1 MDRSAASERIRNPGV
16 KSPNILL
23 ICCDEMRGDA
33 MGWAGNP
40 VIQTPHLDRLAA
52 EGAAWDRCYAT
63 QPTCTPSRASFF
75 TGCYASSVRSRMV
88 GCWTPDDPRF
98 LPHAFH
104 QAGYHTAAIGKIH
117 LVPQHEEPAWQK
129 ERSGKDGHY
138 FGFREVDLVN
148 GHGDNCFG
156 PGFTPWL
163 EERCPDWRT
172 RRQSRKRLREAVGSC
187 YEWPLTP
194 DSHSGNYLVEKTR
207 AFLSRPQ
214 ERPFFLNVSLAD
226 PHYPFTVPEPFA
238 SMYRPEDMPPPV
250 PDISHSRHPAEME
263 VLATDADPVHVIGT
277 HTGCAGYTL
286 EDWQTIKA
294 IYYGMISQ
302 LDHHVGQILE
312 ALEQSGH
319 ADDTVVVFL
328 SDHGD
333 YLGDHGIY
341 GKGLSYEGSI
351 RVPLLFRGPGIQ
363 PGLRVG
369 GVGTLLDLAPTLLD
383 FAGIPEPEGMQG
395 ISCQSLLCGQGQA
408 ARDAVLIENDDD
420 RTPMRMRTL
429 VAGDWKLTVFA
440 GRESGQLYH
449 LPSDPQELHNRWEDP
464 EYADIRNTLRQR
476 LLEEVILGVD
486 AINGRKQSPAPPIPK
501 FQPAISVNF

>member
-1 MDRSAASERIRNPGV
+1 MTMQPGM
-16 KSPNILL
+16 KKPNILL

-33 MGWAGNP
+33 MGCAGNSI
-40 VIQTPHLDRLAA
+40 VQTPHLDRLAA
-52 EGAAWDRCYAT
+52 QGASWQRCYAT
-63 QPTCTPSRASFF
+63 QPTCTPSRASFLS
-75 TGCYASSVRSRMV
+75 GCYASSMRSRMV

-117 LVPQHEEPAWQK
+117 LVPQHDEPAWQK
-129 ERSGKDGHY
+129 ERSEKDGHY
-138 FGFREVDLVN
+138 YGFREVDLVN

-156 PGFTPWL
+156 SGFTPWL
-163 EERCPDWRT
+163 EERCPDWRA
-172 RRQSRKRLREAVGSC
+172 RRQARRRLREEVPSC

-194 DSHSGNYLVEKTR
+194 DCHSGDYLVEKTR
-207 AFLSRPQ
+207 EFLGRKHDQ
-214 ERPFFLNVSLAD
+214 PFFLNASFAD

-250 PDISHSRHPAEME
+250 PGISHSTHPAEIE
-263 VLATDADPVHVIGT
+263 RLATGDDPVHVIGT
-277 HTGCAGYTL
+277 HQKCGHYSL
-286 EDWQTIKA
+286 EDWQSIKA

-302 LDHHVGQILE
+302 LDHQVGQILQ
-312 ALEQSGH
+312 ALEESGQ

-333 YLGDHGIY
+333 YLGDHGMY

-351 RVPLLFRGPGIQ
+351 RVPLILRGPGIQ
-363 PGLRVG
+363 PGVRVG

-383 FAGIPEPEGMQG
+383 LAGIPEPEGVQG
-395 ISCQSLLCGQGQA
+395 ISCKSLLTGQGQSG
-408 ARDAVLIENDDD
+408 RDAVLIENDDD

-429 VAGDWKLTVFA
+429 VGGDWKLTVFA
-440 GRESGQLYH
+440 GQESGQLYH
-449 LPSDPQELHNRWEDP
+449 LPTDPQELHNRWADP
-464 EYADIRNTLRQR
+464 QCADIRKTLQQR

-486 AINGRKQSPAPPIPK
+486 AVNGRKQAPTPPIPK
-501 FQPAISVNF
+501 FQPAISIDF

>member
-1 MDRSAASERIRNPGV
+1 
-16 KSPNILL
+16 
-23 ICCDEMRGDA
+23 MRGDA
-33 MGWAGNP
+33 LGCAGNP

-52 EGAAWDRCYAT
+52 QGAAWQRCYVT

-75 TGCYASSVRSRMV
+75 TGCYASAMRSRMV
-88 GCWTPDDPRF
+88 GCWTGDDRRF
-98 LPHAFH
+98 LAHSFH

-117 LVPQHEEPAWQK
+117 LVPQNSEVDWQR
-129 ERSGKDGHY
+129 ERSEADGHY

-156 PGFTPWL
+156 PGYTPWL
-163 EERCPDWRT
+163 DARCPDWREL
-172 RRQSRKRLREAVGSC
+172 RQSRRRLRKAVGSC

-207 AFLSRPQ
+207 GFLSRPQ
-214 ERPFFLNVSLAD
+214 DQPFFLNVSFAD

-250 PDISHSRHPAEME
+250 PGIGHSRNPAEIE
-263 VLATDADPVHVIGT
+263 VLATASDPADIIGT
-277 HTGCAGYTL
+277 HAKCADYSL

-294 IYYGMISQ
+294 TYYGMISL
-302 LDHHVGQILE
+302 LDHQVGQILE
-312 ALEQSGH
+312 ALEQSEH
-319 ADDTVVVFL
+319 ADNTVVVFL

-351 RVPLLFRGPGIQ
+351 RVPLIFRGPGIK
-363 PGLRVG
+363 PGLSVG
-369 GVGTLLDLAPTLLD
+369 GVGTLLDLAPTLLEC
-383 FAGIPEPEGMQG
+383 AGIPEPEGVQG
-395 ISCQSLLCGQGQA
+395 VSRMPVLSGGKQPC
-408 ARDAVLIENDDD
+408 RDAVLVENDDD

-429 VAGDWKLTVFA
+429 VTEDWKLTVFA

-449 LPSDPQELHNRWEDP
+449 LPSDPQELNNRWQDP
-464 EYADIRNTLRQR
+464 ECADILHALRQR
-476 LLEEVILGVD
+476 MLEEVIL
-486 AINGRKQSPAPPIPK
+486 AIDPVNGRKQPPAPTIPK
-501 FQPAISVNF
+501 ILPAQTIASVSK